1 MPFLKN
7 EAYLAALSE
16 IRKDWLQPILD
27 EPLPPRLRRVG
38 EEVELLLEVRNMR
51 SDSSRVLH

>member
-38 EEVELLLEVRNMR
+38 EQVELLLDARDMR
-51 SDSSRVLH
+51 GDSSRILH